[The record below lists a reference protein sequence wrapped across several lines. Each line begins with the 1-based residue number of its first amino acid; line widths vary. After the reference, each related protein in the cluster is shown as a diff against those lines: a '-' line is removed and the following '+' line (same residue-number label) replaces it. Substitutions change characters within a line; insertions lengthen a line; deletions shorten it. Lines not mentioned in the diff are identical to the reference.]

1 VAVDR
6 ELREGAM
13 TLAVSVVIPVYNA
26 ASNLQQCLGS
36 LSASTVPPLECIVVD
51 DGSTDESPKI
61 AAQHGAKVLSTG
73 GRLGPARARNIGAEA
88 ASGEIVFFLDADV
101 CVSPDTI
108 SKVVSEFTRDPE
120 LATVMG
126 SYDNSPAAQN
136 FMSQFRNLMHSYVH
150 QRSNPKAV
158 TFWSGCGAIRRQVFL
173 DSGGFDANRY
183 RAPAIE
189 DVELGYRLVQANRK
203 LALNADIRVKHLKRW
218 NLRSMIE
225 TDFFNRAIPWSEL
238 TLRSGRMPNDLNLR
252 MSQRISVVLVLM
264 LVFLAAYDT
273 VRWHAYFLT
282 PLFAIFFI
290 LLLSHWMKV
299 SPHLSPVIITLM
311 FIVMG
316 LVAGLSYRFHMYAFI
331 PIVVGSWIALFAC
344 YRYAYSPEKRRR
356 WSGALVGGYCF
367 LIIAG
372 VTYHLLW
379 HGLRFVFLALLLTLV
394 ALNSQFYVFL
404 AGARGPLF
412 AVAAIPF
419 HLLYFVYSG
428 VAFMVVLI
436 RHSLGKLRPT
446 TGETGLTPSAKEAKV
461 KAAAP

>member
-1 VAVDR
+1 
-6 ELREGAM
+6 M

-26 ASNLQQCLGS
+26 ASNLQQCLAS
-36 LSASTVPPLECIVVD
+36 LSVSTVPPLECIVVD
-51 DGSTDESPKI
+51 DASTDDSLEI

-108 SKVVSEFTRDPE
+108 SKIVNEFTQDPE
-120 LATVMG
+120 LDTVMG
-126 SYDNSPAAQN
+126 SYDDSPAAQN

-150 QRSNPKAV
+150 QHSNPKAV

-183 RAPAIE
+183 QAPAIE

-218 NLRSMIE
+218 NLHSMIK
-225 TDFFNRAIPWSEL
+225 TDFFHRAIPWSEL
-238 TLRSGRMPNDLNLR
+238 TLRSGRMPNHLNLR
-252 MSQRISVVLVLM
+252 ISQRISVMLALM
-264 LVFLAAYDT
+264 LVFLAVYDT

-290 LLLSHWMKV
+290 LLSSHWMKA

-316 LVAGLSYRFHMYAFI
+316 LIAGLSYRLHMYAII
-331 PIVVGSWIALFAC
+331 PVVVGAWIALFAR
-344 YRYAYSPEKRRR
+344 YRYAYSLEKRRR
-356 WSGALVGGYCF
+356 WIGALVGGYCF

-379 HGLRFVFLALLLTLV
+379 HRLRFVFLALLLTLV
-394 ALNSQFYVFL
+394 VLNSQFYVFL
-404 AGARGPLF
+404 AGARGTLF

-428 VAFMVVLI
+428 VGFMVALI
-436 RHSLGKLRPT
+436 RHSLRKLLPT
-446 TGETGLTPSAKEAKV
+446 TTGVTGFTPSAKEAKV
-461 KAAAP
+461 KATTP